1 MLFMTPSSQVLESP
15 TYPGRFTR
23 ESGPSA
29 LIPLGLAASMG
40 SVLLAAGSPEKRAAL
55 PNSRIMIHQPW
66 MGGVQGQAS
75 DIEIH
80 AREILKMK
88 QSLYDILAKH
98 TGQTPKKI
106 EEDGDRD
113 YWMGAEEAK
122 KYGLVDNVLKPQKKP
137 KKKDD
142 D

>member
-1 MLFMTPSSQVLESP
+1 
-15 TYPGRFTR
+15 
-23 ESGPSA
+23 
-29 LIPLGLAASMG
+29 
-40 SVLLAAGSPEKRAAL
+40 
-55 PNSRIMIHQPW
+55 
-66 MGGVQGQAS
+66 
-75 DIEIH
+75 
-80 AREILKMK
+80 MK

-122 KYGLVDNVLKPQKKP
+122 KYGLIDNVLTPQKKP